1 MQNVDTQTNSNRK
14 VWHAFIDNLNVL
26 YVAFTRAKEELIVF
40 APQPQEGE
48 KQKGNSDKMSLVSD
62 VIWSVLSSGFTQTGA
77 GERLISLTDPFNSE
91 EGIFELGSWWHPSV
105 SHDSEGI
112 QEIMMHQLR
121 FVSPGDRLRLRLHG
135 KGQVGNSWESEAGKN
150 LMFSVLLHPDFVP
163 ANQQFLISQISALA
177 VQQMLETFVKP
188 ISVKWPNDIYWNDK
202 KICGMLIENDI
213 AGTKLINSIIGIGIN
228 INQKKFISNAP
239 NPVSLT
245 QITGKEYDLHGCII
259 KM

>member
-1 MQNVDTQTNSNRK
+1 MKEISSSPRIIRLTETDSTNNYM
-14 VWHAFIDNLNVL
+14 HDLL
-26 YVAFTRAKEELIVF
+26 EKEIL
-40 APQPQEGE
+40 PEGT
-48 KQKGNSDKMSLVSD
+48 V
-62 VIWSVLSSGFTQTGA
+62 VI
-77 GERLISLTDPFNSE
+77 SE
-91 EGIFELGSWWHPSV
+91 FQS
-105 SHDSEGI
+105 
-112 QEIMMHQLR
+112 
-121 FVSPGDRLRLRLHG
+121 HG

-245 QITGKEYDLHGCII
+245 QITGKEYDLHESLDIFLSCFFKLYNALIQGANENIRNQYSASLYRGKGYYFFKDARDEFEACIKNVEPSGHLI
-259 KM
+259 LVLRNGEQKRYAFKEVSFVMK